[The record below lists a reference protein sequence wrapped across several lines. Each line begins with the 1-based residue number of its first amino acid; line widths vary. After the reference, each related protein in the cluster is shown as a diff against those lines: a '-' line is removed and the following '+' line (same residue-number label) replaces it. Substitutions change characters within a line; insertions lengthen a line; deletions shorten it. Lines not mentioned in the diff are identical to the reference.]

1 MLGAVATQTM
11 DAAPSAADLSSRA
24 VNSYRTLLWA
34 GLLSY
39 PFVPALLSV
48 SAGLATSGRAW
59 AVAGVLLS
67 YGWSISAPVAAWFAL
82 GAADRVKLN
91 RREHPQV
98 AREAVFAA
106 IAAPWF
112 VLSGVIL
119 GWVQL
124 RGYQSAFWY
133 LGLAGLAAA
142 QWLAAPK
149 RELARHQVWQRAHRI
164 SAVLLVLFGVAHVGN
179 HLAAVES
186 LQTHVTV
193 QNALRAVYRQ
203 PAIEALVVAAALAQ
217 VCSGWVIVSR
227 VRLQRANGLR
237 NLQVL
242 AGSFLG
248 MFFLSHLTGVFSGRL
263 QHIDTTFAWAT
274 GGPGGLLSNSR
285 SPSFLPYYSL
295 AVLAFGVHAAV
306 AARWTLAG
314 VLGQARALKV
324 CHALLTVSAVVTLA
338 LLLPL
343 CGVRLQ

>member
-1 MLGAVATQTM
+1 MLGAVATQTIT
-11 DAAPSAADLSSRA
+11 AVPSATDLSSRT
-24 VNSYRTLLWA
+24 VSSYRAWLWA

-39 PFVPALLSV
+39 PFVPALLSA
-48 SAGLATSGRAW
+48 SAGLESSSRAW
-59 AVAGVLLS
+59 AAAGVLLS

-82 GAADRVKLN
+82 GAADRAKLN

-98 AREAVFAA
+98 AREAIFAST
-106 IAAPWF
+106 AAPWF
-112 VLSGVIL
+112 VLSGVLL

-133 LGLAGLAAA
+133 AALAGLAAA
-142 QWLAAPK
+142 QWLKPPK
-149 RELARHQVWQRAHRI
+149 SELALQRGWQRAHRI
-164 SAVLLVLFGVAHVGN
+164 SALLLVLFGAAHVGN

-186 LQTHVTV
+186 LQAHVTV
-193 QNALRAVYRQ
+193 QNALRTVYRQ

-227 VRLQRANGLR
+227 ARLQRANGLR

-295 AVLAFGVHAAV
+295 AVLAFGVHAAI

-314 VLGQARALKV
+314 VLGQSRAQKV
-324 CHALLTVSAVVTLA
+324 CYALLVLSGAATLA
-338 LLLPL
+338 MLLPL